1 MINVHSEKIG
11 GSKGRGGYME
21 NVRFR
26 FKKTPS
32 SPKISAYI
40 TGTSYT
46 LKDFRLKLMGLIK

>member
-1 MINVHSEKIG
+1 MINVQSVKEADQ
-11 GSKGRGGYME
+11 RGGGYLE

-40 TGTSYT
+40 TGTSYA
-46 LKDFRLKLMGLIK
+46 LKVFRLKLMGLIK

>member
-1 MINVHSEKIG
+1 MINVQSVKEADQ
-11 GSKGRGGYME
+11 RGYLE